1 MLGLS
6 ATMTRKDGLT
16 KVFKMF
22 LGDIFYTLKREN
34 TDSVIVKAIT
44 YKTGDDDFNETLYN
58 FKGQVHHA
66 LMIKKLCEFNRRS
79 EFILKVLKNALDE
92 DAERQIMILAHNK
105 SLLVYL
111 YKAIEHRRFAT
122 VGYYLGGM
130 KKKDL
135 KISETKRVIIAT
147 YAMAEEALDI
157 QTLSCLI
164 MATPRTDVTQAVGR
178 ILRIKHTQP
187 LIIDIVD
194 AHDIF
199 QRQWKKRRSF
209 YIKNQYRI
217 MHITNHLYESDKP
230 EWETIFQPGKK
241 APLCMKNIKKKDNC
255 LKGKCLIKLN

>member
-22 LGDIFYTLKREN
+22 LGNIFYTLKREN
-34 TDSVIVKAIT
+34 TDSVMVKAIT
-44 YKTGDDDFNETLYN
+44 YKTADDDFNETLYN

-105 SLLVYL
+105 SLLIYL
-111 YKAIEHRRFAT
+111 YKAIEHRRLAT

-157 QTLSCLI
+157 KTLSCLI
-164 MATPRTDVTQAVGR
+164 MTMR
-178 ILRIKHTQP
+178 
-187 LIIDIVD
+187 
-194 AHDIF
+194 
-199 QRQWKKRRSF
+199 
-209 YIKNQYRI
+209 
-217 MHITNHLYESDKP
+217 
-230 EWETIFQPGKK
+230 
-241 APLCMKNIKKKDNC
+241 
-255 LKGKCLIKLN
+255 